1 MPAKRKVIKNP
12 FKSLATEEATPFIPV
27 GNNGKRKVVKFERYP
42 HISILNSSK
51 LCRMLLGKRLFW
63 TIKEDGECV
72 TIWLKKHT
80 AASKS
85 TNVIL
90 MLQGKNYVKY
100 DIIISSRNQEI
111 ASQDIQN
118 RVRET
123 DEYSKIVYMLS
134 DNPMFRIVCE
144 ECRKGRSV
152 TGIKTYN
159 RDQLFM
165 IDIYD
170 TAQDNYLAYTAMY
183 QQCYHYGI
191 QTVKLYAETRHRTI
205 KDLLKFKN
213 HVLEYCDSQCEGKEK
228 EEGMVCTTFDDE
240 GQLLKAKVKLDIP
253 EPKVRKIREGQVI
266 LPQIPESEIM
276 GAISK
281 VEADFGLTGQPKD
294 DMPRIAAE
302 VSKACKEHLYSSRGN
317 LFQYYK
323 IYLERMIKK

>member
-1 MPAKRKVIKNP
+1 
-12 FKSLATEEATPFIPV
+12 
-27 GNNGKRKVVKFERYP
+27 
-42 HISILNSSK
+42 
-51 LCRMLLGKRLFW
+51 
-63 TIKEDGECV
+63 
-72 TIWLKKHT
+72 
-80 AASKS
+80 
-85 TNVIL
+85 
-90 MLQGKNYVKY
+90 
-100 DIIISSRNQEI
+100 
-111 ASQDIQN
+111 
-118 RVRET
+118 
-123 DEYSKIVYMLS
+123 
-134 DNPMFRIVCE
+134 
-144 ECRKGRSV
+144 
-152 TGIKTYN
+152 
-159 RDQLFM
+159 
-165 IDIYD
+165 
-170 TAQDNYLAYTAMY
+170 MY